1 MINASI
7 SIAWSIAEVEASAA
21 GFQSI
26 QPNHFWIG
34 CSKGC
39 DLDYAKFLHNAQPE
53 IRNQESQIAQDFQ
66 AVRDALTAGK
76 VKPANLRRALR
87 GCLGK
92 EGEPTP
98 RPLHRHPDLRAA
110 FVAGRHLAE
119 IAGGFSKPVHVLFSL
134 LQTPDPAFV
143 ECLASIGGNR
153 MILAEALETYVL
165 ADGFADDRCRVLDP
179 VGKPAREAKPETR
192 AEAKPKRP
200 SALAHFGRD
209 LSRLAK
215 DGKLAPVIGRKPE
228 MLKIAQTLLQSRKNN
243 VILVGEA
250 GVGKT
255 GIVEGLAQRIAQGKV
270 PEELKA
276 TRIIELSMSLLVAGT
291 KYRGEFEERMQAVI
305 KEAAADSNI
314 VLFLDEIHTLMGAG
328 KAGGSMDAANILK
341 PALARGEIRVIGATT
356 IAEYRLHIEK
366 DAALERR
373 FQKVDVEE
381 PTPEEALEI
390 LRGIR
395 TRMEEHHGIK
405 ITDAA
410 ISAAVEWSVRYLPD
424 FRLPDK
430 AIDLLDTACAQARFL
445 TFRSND
451 IPVVGGGINMDKNV
465 HAPKK
470 SATCDAARRNHIP
483 VVEGERERASRPHKD
498 SMTGGTPVPPV
509 GVDREQIAAVVA
521 NRCKIPVGTL
531 TEDEGLRLRSM
542 EEALG
547 KRVKGQ
553 GEAIKTVSEAVRLS
567 RTGLGNP
574 NRPVGSFL
582 FVGPSGTGKTEL
594 AKALAEFLFH
604 SESNLIR
611 FDMSEFMEEHSVSKL
626 IGAPPGYKGC
636 DEEGQLTGKVRTR
649 PYSVVL
655 FDEIEKAHPRVLDIF
670 LQIFDE
676 GTLTDANGRK
686 CSFRNAVIIL
696 TSNLGSGELTAKKE
710 MGFGAKPEDA
720 AKIQVRMD
728 ERIRGAIK
736 NHLRPEL
743 VNRLSS
749 IVQFHQLAPADIREI
764 VGKCL
769 AALNARLADRQ
780 ITVSLSPEVVDL
792 LVKEGFSPE
801 YGAREL
807 ERTIERLISKP
818 LAEAILAGNVKSGEP
833 VLAALENGAV
843 VFRKSC
849 A

>member
-1 MINASI
+1 MTNASLN
-7 SIAWSIAEVEASAA
+7 IAWSIAEIEASEA
-21 GFQSI
+21 GFESI
-26 QPNHFWIG
+26 LPNHFWIG
-34 CSKGC
+34 CCKGC
-39 DLDYAKFLHNAQPE
+39 DLDCAKFLQNAQPE

-66 AVRDALTAGK
+66 AVRDALTAGN
-76 VKPANLRRALR
+76 VKPAKLRRALR
-87 GCLGK
+87 GRLGK
-92 EGEPTP
+92 QGEPSP

-119 IAGGFSKPVHVLFSL
+119 IAGSSIKPVHVLFSL
-134 LQTPDPAFV
+134 LQTPDPVFD
-143 ECLASIGGNR
+143 ECLASIGGDR
-153 MILAEALETYVL
+153 KALADALETCVL
-165 ADGFADDRCRVLDP
+165 ADGFADDKCRVLDP
-179 VGKPAREAKPETR
+179 VGKSAREAKP
-192 AEAKPKRP
+192 AAKPKKR
-200 SALAHFGRD
+200 SALAQFGRD
-209 LSRLAK
+209 LNRLAK

-228 MLKIAQTLLQSRKNN
+228 MLKIAQTLLQSRKCN

-305 KEAAADSNI
+305 KEASTDSNI
-314 VLFLDEIHTLMGAG
+314 VLFLDEIHTLIGAG

-356 IAEYRLHIEK
+356 ITEYRLHIEK

-381 PTPEEALEI
+381 PTPGEALEI

-405 ITDAA
+405 ITDEA

-445 TFRSND
+445 TFSGKGS
-451 IPVVGGGINMDKNV
+451 IAAGTA
-465 HAPKK
+465 AP
-470 SATCDAARRNHIP
+470 H
-483 VVEGERERASRPHKD
+483 
-498 SMTGGTPVPPV
+498 V

-521 NRCKIPVGTL
+521 SRCKIPVGTL
-531 TEDEGLRLRSM
+531 TEDEGQRLRSM
-542 EEALG
+542 EEVLG
-547 KRVKGQ
+547 RRVKGQ
-553 GEAIKTVSEAVRLS
+553 EAAIKTVSEAVRLA

-594 AKALAEFLFH
+594 AKALALFLFH
-604 SESNLIR
+604 NESSLIR

-696 TSNLGSGELTAKKE
+696 TSNLGSGELAAKKE
-710 MGFGAKPEDA
+710 MGFGAKPESPA
-720 AKIQVRMD
+720 EIQARMD
-728 ERIRGAIK
+728 ERIKSAIK
-736 NHLRPEL
+736 KHLRPEL

-764 VGKCL
+764 VEKCL

-780 ITVSLSPEVVDL
+780 IVVSLSPEVVDL

-818 LAEAILAGNVKSGEP
+818 LAEAILAGSIKSGP
-833 VLAALENGAV
+833 VVARLKEGTV
-843 VFRKSC
+843 VFR
-849 A
+849 AVG

>member
-1 MINASI
+1 M
-7 SIAWSIAEVEASAA
+7 
-21 GFQSI
+21 
-26 QPNHFWIG
+26 
-34 CSKGC
+34 
-39 DLDYAKFLHNAQPE
+39 
-53 IRNQESQIAQDFQ
+53 
-66 AVRDALTAGK
+66 
-76 VKPANLRRALR
+76 
-87 GCLGK
+87 
-92 EGEPTP
+92 
-98 RPLHRHPDLRAA
+98 
-110 FVAGRHLAE
+110 
-119 IAGGFSKPVHVLFSL
+119 
-134 LQTPDPAFV
+134 
-143 ECLASIGGNR
+143 
-153 MILAEALETYVL
+153 AEALERCVL
-165 ADGFADDRCRVLDP
+165 VDGFAAEGADANCRVIDP
-179 VGKPAREAKPETR
+179 VGRPAQEAKPEAK
-192 AEAKPKRP
+192 AETKPKRP

-209 LSRLAK
+209 LNRLAK

-228 MLKIAQTLLQSRKNN
+228 MLKIAQTLIQSRKNN
-243 VILVGEA
+243 AILVGEA

-270 PEELKA
+270 PEELRA

-305 KEAAADSNI
+305 KEASADANI

-356 IAEYRLHIEK
+356 ITEYRLHIEK

-373 FQKVDVEE
+373 FQKVEVEE

-405 ITDAA
+405 ITDGA

-424 FRLPDK
+424 FRLSDK

-445 TFRSND
+445 TFSGQ
-451 IPVVGGGINMDKNV
+451 PEQ
-465 HAPKK
+465 
-470 SATCDAARRNHIP
+470 S
-483 VVEGERERASRPHKD
+483 
-498 SMTGGTPVPPV
+498 

-521 NRCKIPVGTL
+521 SRCKIPVGTL
-531 TEDEGLRLRSM
+531 TEDEGQRLRSM
-542 EEALG
+542 EEVLG

-553 GEAIKTVSEAVRLS
+553 DSAIKTVSEAVRLA

-604 SESNLIR
+604 DESSLIR

-636 DEEGQLTGKVRTR
+636 DKEGQLTGKVRTR
-649 PYSVVL
+649 PYSIVL

-686 CSFRNAVIIL
+686 CSFRNAIIIL
-696 TSNLGSGELTAKKE
+696 TSNLGSGELAAKKQ

-720 AKIQVRMD
+720 AEIQTRMD
-728 ERIRGAIK
+728 ERIKSAIK
-736 NHLRPEL
+736 KHLRPEL

-769 AALNARLADRQ
+769 AALNARLADRK

-792 LVKEGFSPE
+792 IVKEGFSPE
-801 YGAREL
+801 FGAREL

-818 LAEAILAGNVKSGEP
+818 LAEAILAGSIKSGSIVASLKKEI
-833 VLAALENGAV
+833 V
-843 VFRKSC
+843 VFR
-849 A
+849 AAG

>member
-1 MINASI
+1 MTNPSVNI
-7 SIAWSIAEVEASAA
+7 SWSIAEVEAAA
-21 GFQSI
+21 TGFDAI
-26 QPNHFWIG
+26 LPNHFWIG
-34 CSKGC
+34 CCKGC
-39 DLDYAKFLHNAQPE
+39 DLDLAKFLENAMPE
-53 IRNQESQIAQDFQ
+53 TRNQETRIARDFK
-66 AVRDALTAGK
+66 AVRDALNAGETKPVK
-76 VKPANLRRALR
+76 VRRALR
-87 GCLGK
+87 QRLAK
-92 EGEPTP
+92 EGDPTP
-98 RPLHRHPDLRAA
+98 RPLHRHPDLRTA
-110 FVAGRHLAE
+110 FVAGKHLAE
-119 IAGGFSKPVHVLFSL
+119 IAGSSVKPVHVLFSL
-134 LQTPDPAFV
+134 LQTPDPVFD
-143 ECLASIGGNR
+143 ECLASIGGDR
-153 MILAEALETYVL
+153 KALVEALEHCVL
-165 ADGFADDRCRVLDP
+165 ADGFAAEGADANCRVLDP
-179 VGKPAREAKPETR
+179 VGKPAGEAKPEGK
-192 AEAKPKRP
+192 AEDKPKKP
-200 SALAHFGRD
+200 SALARFGRD
-209 LSRLAK
+209 LNRLAK
-215 DGKLAPVIGRKPE
+215 SGKLAPVIGRKPE

-270 PEELKA
+270 PAELKA

-305 KEAAADSNI
+305 KEASADSNI

-381 PTPEEALEI
+381 PTPDEALEI

-395 TRMEEHHGIK
+395 SRMEEHHGIK
-405 ITDAA
+405 ITDGA

-445 TFRSND
+445 TFSGQ
-451 IPVVGGGINMDKNV
+451 PGQ
-465 HAPKK
+465 
-470 SATCDAARRNHIP
+470 S
-483 VVEGERERASRPHKD
+483 
-498 SMTGGTPVPPV
+498 

-521 NRCKIPVGTL
+521 SRCKIPVGTL
-531 TEDEGLRLRSM
+531 TEDEGQRIRSM

-553 GEAIKTVSEAVRLS
+553 EAAIKTVSEAVRLA

-604 SESNLIR
+604 DESSLIR

-676 GTLTDANGRK
+676 GTLTDASGRK

-696 TSNLGSGELTAKKE
+696 TSNLGSGEVAAKKE

-720 AKIQVRMD
+720 AEIQARMD
-728 ERIRGAIK
+728 ERIRAAIK
-736 NHLRPEL
+736 THLRPEL

-749 IVQFHQLAPADIREI
+749 IVQFHPLTPAHIHEI

-769 AALNARLADRQ
+769 AALNARLADRK
-780 ITVSLSPEVVDL
+780 IVVSLSPEVVDL
-792 LVKEGFSPE
+792 IVKEGFSPE

-807 ERTIERLISKP
+807 ERTIERLVSKP
-818 LAEAILAGNVKSGEP
+818 LAEAILAGSIKSGP
-833 VLAALENGAV
+833 VVANLKEGTV
-843 VFRKSC
+843 VFRKAS
-849 A
+849 

>member
-1 MINASI
+1 MTNPSLN
-7 SIAWSIAEVEASAA
+7 IAWSIAEIEASAA
-21 GFQSI
+21 GFDAI
-26 QPNHFWIG
+26 LPHHFWIG
-34 CSKGC
+34 CCKGC
-39 DLDYAKFLHNAQPE
+39 DLDCAKFLQNANPE
-53 IRNQESQIAQDFQ
+53 VQNQKAQIAQDFQ
-66 AVRDALTAGK
+66 AVRDALADGK
-76 VKPANLRRALR
+76 LKPTTLRRALR
-87 GCLGK
+87 ASLGK
-92 EGEPTP
+92 NGEPSP
-98 RPLHRHPDLRAA
+98 RPIHRHPDLRAA
-110 FVAGRHLAE
+110 FVAGKHLAE
-119 IAGGFSKPVHVLFSL
+119 IAGGSIKPVHVLFSL
-134 LQTPDPAFV
+134 LQTPDPVFD
-143 ECLASIGGNR
+143 ECLASTCGDR
-153 MILAEALETYVL
+153 KALLEALERCVL
-165 ADGFADDRCRVLDP
+165 VDGPEGADANCRVLDP
-179 VGKPAREAKPETR
+179 LGKPARDAKPEAK
-192 AEAKPKRP
+192 AEAKPKKP

-209 LSRLAK
+209 LHRLAK

-270 PEELKA
+270 PEELKS

-305 KEAAADSNI
+305 KEASADSNI

-341 PALARGEIRVIGATT
+341 PALARGDIRVIGATT

-395 TRMEEHHGIK
+395 SRMEEHHGIK
-405 ITDAA
+405 ITDGA

-445 TFRSND
+445 TFSGKGS
-451 IPVVGGGINMDKNV
+451 IAAGTA
-465 HAPKK
+465 AP
-470 SATCDAARRNHIP
+470 H
-483 VVEGERERASRPHKD
+483 GL
-498 SMTGGTPVPPV
+498 
-509 GVDREQIAAVVA
+509 VDREQIAAVVA
-521 NRCKIPVGTL
+521 SRCKIPVGTL
-531 TEDEGLRLRSM
+531 TEDEGQRLRSM

-547 KRVKGQ
+547 RRVKGQ
-553 GEAIKTVSEAVRLS
+553 DAAIKTVSEAVRLA

-604 SESNLIR
+604 DESSLIR

-676 GTLTDANGRK
+676 GTLTDASGRK

-696 TSNLGSGELTAKKE
+696 TSNLGSGELAAKKE

-720 AKIQVRMD
+720 AEIQERMD
-728 ERIRGAIK
+728 ERIKSAIK
-736 NHLRPEL
+736 KHLRPEL

-749 IVQFHQLAPADIREI
+749 IVQFHQLAPAHIREI

-780 ITVSLSPEVVDL
+780 MTVSLSPEVVDL

-807 ERTIERLISKP
+807 ERTIERLVSKP
-818 LAEAILAGNVKSGEP
+818 LAEAILAGSIKSEP
-833 VLAALENGAV
+833 VVGSLKEGMV
-843 VFRKSC
+843 VFL
-849 A
+849 ATG

>member
-1 MINASI
+1 MTNPSIN
-7 SIAWSIAEVEASAA
+7 IAWSIAEIEAAAA
-21 GFQSI
+21 GFEAI
-26 QPNHFWIG
+26 LPNHYWIG
-34 CSKGC
+34 CCKGC
-39 DLDYAKFLHNAQPE
+39 DLDLTKFLQNAPPE
-53 IRNQESQIAQDFQ
+53 IRNQKLQIAQDFQ
-66 AVRDALTAGK
+66 AVRDALASGIS
-76 VKPANLRRALR
+76 KPAKLRRALR
-87 GCLGK
+87 GRLGK
-92 EGEPTP
+92 EGGPTP

-110 FVAGRHLAE
+110 FTAGKHLAE
-119 IAGGFSKPVHVLFSL
+119 EFAGGSIKPVHVLFSL
-134 LQTPDPAFV
+134 LQNPDPVFD
-143 ECLASIGGNR
+143 ECLAFIGGDR
-153 MILAEALETYVL
+153 KAMALTLERCILV
-165 ADGFADDRCRVLDP
+165 DGAVGPDVNCGVVAP
-179 VGKPAREAKPETR
+179 VVKPAGEAKPE
-192 AEAKPKRP
+192 AKAVKQTI
-200 SALAHFGRD
+200 LARFGRD
-209 LSRLAK
+209 LNRLAK
-215 DGKLAPVIGRKPE
+215 DGKLAQVIGRKSE
-228 MLKIAQTLLQSRKNN
+228 MLRIAQTLLQSRKNN

-270 PEELKA
+270 PDELKA
-276 TRIIELSMSLLVAGT
+276 SRIIELSMSLLVAGT

-305 KEAAADSNI
+305 KEASTDSNI
-314 VLFLDEIHTLMGAG
+314 VLFLDEIHTLMGTG

-341 PALARGEIRVIGATT
+341 PALARGDIRVIGATT

-373 FQKVDVEE
+373 FQKVDIEE

-390 LRGIR
+390 LHGIHS
-395 TRMEEHHGIK
+395 RMEEHHGIK
-405 ITDAA
+405 IASGA

-445 TFRSND
+445 TFSGQ
-451 IPVVGGGINMDKNV
+451 PGQ
-465 HAPKK
+465 
-470 SATCDAARRNHIP
+470 S
-483 VVEGERERASRPHKD
+483 
-498 SMTGGTPVPPV
+498 

-521 NRCKIPVGTL
+521 SRCKIPVAAL
-531 TEDEGLRLRSM
+531 TQDEGQRLRSM
-542 EEALG
+542 EEVLG

-553 GEAIKTVSEAVRLS
+553 DAAIKTVSEAVRLA

-604 SESNLIR
+604 SESSLIR

-696 TSNLGSGELTAKKE
+696 TSNLGSGELAAKKE
-710 MGFGAKPEDA
+710 MGFGAKLEDA
-720 AKIQVRMD
+720 AELQARMD
-728 ERIRGAIK
+728 ERIKSAIK
-736 NHLRPEL
+736 KHLRPEL

-749 IVQFHQLAPADIREI
+749 IVQFHQLVPADIREI
-764 VGKCL
+764 VEKCL
-769 AALNARLADRQ
+769 AALNARLAERQ

-792 LVKEGFSPE
+792 IVKEGFSPE

-818 LAEAILAGNVKSGEP
+818 LAEAILAGSIKSGP
-833 VLAALENGAV
+833 VVANLKKGMV
-843 VFRKSC
+843 VFR
-849 A
+849 AAG

>member
-1 MINASI
+1 MTNASLN
-7 SIAWSIAEVEASAA
+7 IAWSIAEIEASAA
-21 GFQSI
+21 GFQPI
-26 QPNHFWIG
+26 QANHFWIG
-34 CSKGC
+34 CCKCC
-39 DLDYAKFLHNAQPE
+39 DLDYAKFLKDAMPE
-53 IRNQESQIAQDFQ
+53 IRNQEAQIAQDFQ
-66 AVRDALTAGK
+66 VVRDALLAGK
-76 VKPANLRRALR
+76 TKPAKLRRALR
-87 GCLGK
+87 QRLGK
-92 EGEPTP
+92 QGEPIS

-119 IAGGFSKPVHVLFSL
+119 IAGGSIKPAHVLFSL
-134 LQTPDPAFV
+134 LQTPDPIFD
-143 ECLASIGGNR
+143 ECLASIGGDR
-153 MILAEALETYVL
+153 KALAEALERCVL
-165 ADGFADDRCRVLDP
+165 VDRAEGANANCRVLDA
-179 VGKPAREAKPETR
+179 VGKPARDAKPEAK
-192 AEAKPKRP
+192 AEAKPKKP
-200 SALAHFGRD
+200 SALAYFGRD
-209 LSRLAK
+209 LNRLAK

-255 GIVEGLAQRIAQGKV
+255 GIVEGLAQRIAEGKV

-276 TRIIELSMSLLVAGT
+276 SRIIELSMSLLVAGT
-291 KYRGEFEERMQAVI
+291 QYRGEFEERMHAVI
-305 KEAAADSNI
+305 KEASADSNI

-328 KAGGSMDAANILK
+328 KVGGSMDAANILK

-405 ITDAA
+405 ITDGA

-445 TFRSND
+445 TFSGQ
-451 IPVVGGGINMDKNV
+451 PGQ
-465 HAPKK
+465 
-470 SATCDAARRNHIP
+470 S
-483 VVEGERERASRPHKD
+483 E
-498 SMTGGTPVPPV
+498 
-509 GVDREQIAAVVA
+509 VDREQIAAVIA
-521 NRCKIPVGTL
+521 SRCKIPVGTL
-531 TEDEGLRLRSM
+531 TEDEGQRLRSM
-542 EEALG
+542 EEVLG

-553 GEAIKTVSEAVRLS
+553 DAAIKTVSEAVRLA

-604 SESNLIR
+604 DESSLIR

-696 TSNLGSGELTAKKE
+696 TSNLGSGELAAKKE
-710 MGFGAKPEDA
+710 MGFGAKPEEA
-720 AKIQVRMD
+720 AEIQARMD
-728 ERIRGAIK
+728 ERIKSAIK
-736 NHLRPEL
+736 KHLRPEL

-749 IVQFHQLAPADIREI
+749 IVQFHQLALADIREI

-780 ITVSLSPEVVDL
+780 ITVSLAPEVVDL
-792 LVKEGFSPE
+792 IVKEGFSPE

-818 LAEAILAGNVKSGEP
+818 LAEAILAGSIKSGP
-833 VLAALENGAV
+833 VAANLKEGIV
-843 VFRKSC
+843 VFR
-849 A
+849 ATG